1 MRKKHVIYYLG
12 NQLELPLLTRPAT
25 SALSP
30 FEHYPVWT
38 CYDRGHI
45 PHQTGSDSISTKL
58 NYSDFSAFSEGTDAQ
73 SLKSQ
78 PDIHRKT

>member
-12 NQLELPLLTRPAT
+12 NQLELPLLTRSAT
-25 SALSP
+25 SALPP

-58 NYSDFSAFSEGTDAQ
+58 NCSDFSAFSEGTDAQ
-73 SLKSQ
+73 
-78 PDIHRKT
+78 